1 MEIFS
6 WIWAIM
12 KSFMFW
18 TFLFFYFMLSTWAE
32 VFATLFIA
40 GLLLWGFIVFVN
52 SQIDKDIG

>member
-1 MEIFS
+1 
-6 WIWAIM
+6 
-12 KSFMFW
+12 MFW